1 MPSTYYQNK
10 SARAALQSHSAK
22 CVDFGEETGMVK
34 SVSFKSVSSLD
45 CIGDTEVLKTFCGT
59 RANSS
64 GGASHQSISFSF
76 DPATLTC
83 ISCKAPHKI
92 FENGTR
98 DSGAS
103 IIIFCD
109 QNFVTT
115 LYGGNSCVAIV
126 RLEDGSLREIADLA
140 IEVLERQSIPPGTLL
155 LLGSASHL
163 QHVGTT
169 IFAQDWC
176 QIVELLSEK
185 LRNVK
190 VIPCI
195 SILREDGPSSLG
207 RQLIEISH

>member
-1 MPSTYYQNK
+1 
-10 SARAALQSHSAK
+10 
-22 CVDFGEETGMVK
+22 
-34 SVSFKSVSSLD
+34 
-45 CIGDTEVLKTFCGT
+45 
-59 RANSS
+59 
-64 GGASHQSISFSF
+64 
-76 DPATLTC
+76 
-83 ISCKAPHKI
+83 
-92 FENGTR
+92 
-98 DSGAS
+98 
-103 IIIFCD
+103 
-109 QNFVTT
+109 
-115 LYGGNSCVAIV
+115 VAIA

-140 IEVLERQSIPPGTLL
+140 IEVLERQSIPPGTLI

-163 QHVGTT
+163 QHVATT